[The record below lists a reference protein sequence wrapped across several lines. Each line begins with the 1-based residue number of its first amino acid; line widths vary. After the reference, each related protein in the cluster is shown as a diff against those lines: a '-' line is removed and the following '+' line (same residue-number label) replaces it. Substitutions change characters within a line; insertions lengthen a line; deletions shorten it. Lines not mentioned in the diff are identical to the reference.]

1 MNFKKLKGKHGLVM
15 ILRTGGKWR
24 IQIVKDVWRSKEK
37 SLDPDVFCGKRGVD
51 NQPKLLLLVLKSEG
65 YLGLEQ

>member
-37 SLDPDVFCGKRGVD
+37 SLDPDVC
-51 NQPKLLLLVLKSEG
+51 EG